1 MYLRFEPFDL
11 LFGYLIFWKRY
22 ASGHSMFYGVAYTCI
37 YIHILQSDSASLHS
51 MGGAHGVHI
60 GLHKIWLLVTLSILM
75 YTMAS

>member
-1 MYLRFEPFDL
+1 MPVGIQCFMVLHIHVY
-11 LFGYLIFWKRY
+11 
-22 ASGHSMFYGVAYTCI
+22 I
-37 YIHILQSDSASLHS
+37 YIHILQSDSASPRS